1 MRISDWSSDVCSSD
15 LAVFRLEPSRDA
27 CLGNPA
33 LLRGQWW
40 QVMPGLERC
49 SALNSPACFGS
60 HGAKCCALLPSSALG
75 FNERLRQV
83 KGLQGDGQGVLDV
96 RPFDAIGAVKI
107 GADQQAARLRGLGR
121 SEEHTSEL
129 QSLMRISYAVFCL
142 KKKKTK
148 NAHTN

>member
-1 MRISDWSSDVCSSD
+1 MMARVVGAPWTFSRHACPSPCPVADDA
-15 LAVFRLEPSRDA
+15 LLRLEPSRDA
-27 CLGNPA
+27 GLGNPA

-96 RPFDAIGAVKI
+96 RPSDAIGAVKI
-107 GADQQAARLRGLGR
+107 GPDTQEAPPRGLGR
-121 SEEHTSEL
+121 GRPE
-129 QSLMRISYAVFCL
+129 RRRV
-142 KKKKTK
+142 
-148 NAHTN
+148 

>member
-15 LAVFRLEPSRDA
+15 L
-27 CLGNPA
+27 
-33 LLRGQWW
+33 
-40 QVMPGLERC
+40 
-49 SALNSPACFGS
+49 SPACFGS

-121 SEEHTSEL
+121 VGLDRSEEHTSEL
-129 QSLMRISYAVFCL
+129 QSLMRTSYAVFCL
-142 KKKKTK
+142 KKKKIKITTVK
-148 NAHTN
+148 IPTDQTTSLRMCHTSITGPSHFVTCH